1 MHLALL
7 CFFSEADAIERARE
21 AGREARELFRAEHES
36 ERIQRPKRDVE
47 DEVPELLQRI
57 GTMVDPVEI
66 RKAIYKWENHA
77 YSNQYKK
84 ARSHAENQGASEAT
98 HFSISLSFMNASWS

>member
-21 AGREARELFRAEHES
+21 AGREASELYRAEHGS
-36 ERIQRPKRDVE
+36 ERIRRPKRDVE
-47 DEVPELLQRI
+47 GEVPELLQRLR
-57 GTMVDPVEI
+57 TMVEPFEI
-66 RKAIYKWENHA
+66 KRAVHKWQKGVYPKAYAITRNHA
-77 YSNQYKK
+77 RIN
-84 ARSHAENQGASEAT
+84 GANEAT